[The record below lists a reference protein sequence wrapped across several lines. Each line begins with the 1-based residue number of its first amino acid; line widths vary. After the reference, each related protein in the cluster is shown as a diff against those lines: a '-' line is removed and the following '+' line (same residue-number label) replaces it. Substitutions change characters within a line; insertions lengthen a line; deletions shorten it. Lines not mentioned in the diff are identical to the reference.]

1 MSASR
6 APEEVSTVKHFIK
19 TNIEFVQV
27 NEYLR
32 DKLQNAGYGGIVL
45 QRTPLGVRVT
55 VKALKVGMV
64 IGRRGRSVRQL
75 TEELSERFGL
85 HDPQIEVKGFETD
98 ALLNPYVAA
107 SRLVSQIQRGFHHR
121 RAGYSL
127 LRRIMAAGA
136 RGCEIVIKGR
146 MASQRA
152 RQEIFRDGFVAK
164 CGYPAQ
170 QYVEEAV
177 TYVIRKQGA
186 VGIHVRIMRPDAIM
200 PDEVYFREDVIKQL
214 REEMERRKEE
224 EERRISEKE
233 TTEAEAETTERAY
246 EEEQEEGT
254 TAETTP
260 KELAQDVERELEALI
275 EEEQEEGTTTEEE
288 SPGEA

>member
-55 VKALKVGMV
+55 VRALKVGMV

-107 SRLVSQIQRGFHHR
+107 SRLVNQIQRGFHHR

-170 QYVEEAV
+170 KYVEEAV

-186 VGIHVRIMRPDAIM
+186 VGIHVRIMRPDAVM
-200 PDEVYFREDVIKQL
+200 PDEVYFREDVIRQL
-214 REEMERRKEE
+214 REEMEQRKEE
-224 EERRISEKE
+224 E
-233 TTEAEAETTERAY
+233 AAA
-246 EEEQEEGT
+246 EEEATEMEEVSVPTETSDREASAEELMTESTPETEDTKNIEEELASFIEDQEEGKQEDEN
-254 TAETTP
+254 ET
-260 KELAQDVERELEALI
+260 
-275 EEEQEEGTTTEEE
+275 E
-288 SPGEA
+288 S